1 MKLNEIKFEYKSKQ
15 YLAESWNYLTEEQ
28 QVYFGSWEKNVWPL
42 VENYSKLFEAELTQN
57 QIQDIFKKAEK
68 VSMDSGGNAT
78 VLGKAGK
85 ISGQIAG
92 KLKTEIEK
100 LAKQAQASGPIT
112 DIDNTFDRLRKQTAD
127 IVGKGPGGTAIIG
140 IISKWKDYVK
150 ENPAKGAFCIAALTS
165 ALAFASGGIVS
176 GMAIG
181 FFIKLANNI
190 LTGDKL
196 SSAVAKTGKQI
207 AIGALA
213 GGLGKIAADAAAD
226 LFPAEV
232 TDIFTSADGST
243 IDLSQVEAMN
253 MTAEQLTP
261 DAVQEL
267 LQTRNAFLGLA
278 KDLASDSPEA
288 GDAIGEQIKE
298 INDKI
303 FELSPEGATANEA
316 ANNLANEYGIKGDG
330 VNLEKTTTTSTQDAG
345 STETTVEPAGSIDA
359 DKIQA
364 AGLDYMTQPE
374 LSDEFKEFLAE
385 KGIDEGQIQAQAG
398 FDRAVGNETW
408 LGVKVGA
415 ENSLQAFDGKMPE
428 GFNAS
433 ATAQQI
439 DIPDDMQG
447 GQTFSSE
454 ITTSFDG
461 LEGENLRFTADYSFE
476 GVDADGNDVYVV
488 KNVFTAPE
496 SKITDGML
504 ESLSESDQEKFWELY
519 GKYTGENVDT
529 SEAGVTQYIDDLNQ
543 KLANGFAGAIATVA
557 LAGAVADAENKQ
569 AKAQTQESYRRNIE
583 KQLMEQYLEEGPAL
597 DALKKAAMA
606 TVKGVGTVAD
616 KVTGAVTDVGMKA
629 AQTAIKTGKAVG
641 KELGNKITFKKLM
654 SMWKTTKSP
663 TDVAG
668 IVQVLQRAGMTDD
681 AIGLVDKES
690 DADLAL
696 GLQQRKDQKAGK
708 GKPADKQDAGTGT
721 DKNKDGKDDK
731 TGEPIADF
739 LDMDKIAMAI
749 KNMDLEDEV
758 KELLAKNVKAA

>member
-1 MKLNEIKFEYKSKQ
+1 MKLNEVKFEYKSKQ
-15 YLAESWNYLTEEQ
+15 YLAESWDVLTEAQ
-28 QVYFGSWEKNVWPL
+28 QVYVGSWEKKVWPL
-42 VENYSKLFEAELTQN
+42 VENYSKLFEAELTPD
-57 QIQDIFKKAEK
+57 QINGLFSKAET
-68 VSMDSGGNAT
+68 VASQSGTNQT

-85 ISGQIAG
+85 ISGSIAS

-100 LAKQAQASGPIT
+100 LAKQAQDSAPIQN
-112 DIDNTFDRLRKQTAD
+112 IDNAFDGLRTQISQT
-127 IVGKGPGGTAIIG
+127 IGKGSGGQAVLG
-140 IISKWKDYVK
+140 IVDKWKDYVK
-150 ENPAKGAFCIAALTS
+150 ENPAKGAFVIAAMTS
-165 ALAFASGGIVS
+165 SLAFASGGIVS

-181 FFIKLANNI
+181 FFLKLANNI

-196 SSAVAKTGKQI
+196 SSAVAKTGKQM

-330 VNLEKTTTTSTQDAG
+330 VNLEKTTSTSTQDG
-345 STETTVEPAGSIDA
+345 DGDVTVEPAGSIDA

-385 KGIDEGQIQAQAG
+385 KGIDEDQIQAQAG

-408 LGVKVGA
+408 LGVKVGGS
-415 ENSLQAFDGKMPE
+415 EQLQAFDGKMPE
-428 GFNAS
+428 GFDTNAV
-433 ATAQQI
+433 AQQI
-439 DIPDDMQG
+439 DIPDGLQG

-454 ITTSFDG
+454 VSTSFDG
-461 LEGENLRFTADYSFE
+461 LEGQDLRFTADYSFE
-476 GVDADGNDVYVV
+476 GVDADGNDVYTI
-488 KNVFTAPE
+488 KSVFTAPE

-519 GKYTGENVDT
+519 GKYTGENIDT

-543 KLANGFAGAIATVA
+543 KLANGFVGAIATVA

-569 AKAQTQESYRRNIE
+569 AKAQAQESYIKNVENR
-583 KQLMEQYLEEGPAL
+583 LLEQYLEEGPAL
-597 DALKKAAMA
+597 DLMKKAAMA

-616 KVTGAVTDVGMKA
+616 KAVGGVTAAGMKA
-629 AQTAIKTGKAVG
+629 AQTAIKTGKSVG
-641 KELGNKITFKKLM
+641 HELGNKITLKKLQ
-654 SMWKTTKSP
+654 SAW
-663 TDVAG
+663 A
-668 IVQVLQRAGMTDD
+668 
-681 AIGLVDKES
+681 
-690 DADLAL
+690 
-696 GLQQRKDQKAGK
+696 KAGK
-708 GKPADKQDAGTGT
+708 PTNIAGVVQVMQTAGMDDEQIGILNKEVKDIDLTTKDQPNKEPESGSDASAPEASTSYIDIEKLANIIKSQD
-721 DKNKDGKDDK
+721 
-731 TGEPIADF
+731 
-739 LDMDKIAMAI
+739 LD
-749 KNMDLEDEV
+749 DEV
-758 KELLAKNVKAA
+758 RAILAKSAKAA

>member
-1 MKLNEIKFEYKSKQ
+1 MKLNEVKFEYKSKQ
-15 YLAESWNYLTEEQ
+15 YLAESWNVITEEQ
-28 QVYFGSWEKNVWPL
+28 QVYVGSWEKKVWPL
-42 VENYSKLFEAELTQN
+42 VENYSKLFEAELTPD
-57 QIQDIFKKAEK
+57 QINGLFSKAET
-68 VSMDSGGNAT
+68 VASQSGTNQT

-85 ISGQIAG
+85 ISGSIAS

-100 LAKQAQASGPIT
+100 LAKQAQDSAPIQN
-112 DIDNTFDRLRKQTAD
+112 IDNAFDGLRTQISQT
-127 IVGKGPGGTAIIG
+127 IGKGPGGQAVLG
-140 IISKWKDYVK
+140 IVDKWKDYVK
-150 ENPAKGAFCIAALTS
+150 ENPAKGAFVIAAMTS
-165 ALAFASGGIVS
+165 SLAFASGGIVS

-181 FFIKLANNI
+181 FFLKLANNI

-196 SSAVAKTGKQI
+196 SSAVAKTGKQM

-243 IDLSQVEAMN
+243 IDLSQVEAMS

-288 GDAIGEQIKE
+288 SDAIGEQIKE

-330 VNLEKTTTTSTQDAG
+330 VNLEKTTSTSTQDG
-345 STETTVEPAGSIDA
+345 DGPNDVTVEPAGSIDA

-385 KGIDEGQIQAQAG
+385 KGIDEDQIQAQAG

-408 LGVKVGA
+408 LGVKVGG
-415 ENSLQAFDGKMPE
+415 EQQLQAFDGKMPE
-428 GFNAS
+428 GFDTNAV
-433 ATAQQI
+433 AQQI
-439 DIPDDMQG
+439 DIPDGLQG

-454 ITTSFDG
+454 VSTSFDG

-476 GVDADGNDVYVV
+476 GVDADGNDVYTI
-488 KNVFTAPE
+488 KSVFTAPE

-543 KLANGFAGAIATVA
+543 KLANGFVGAIATVA

-569 AKAQTQESYRRNIE
+569 AKAQAQESYIKNVE
-583 KQLMEQYLEEGPAL
+583 NQLIEQYLEEGPAL
-597 DALKKAAMA
+597 DLMKKAAMA

-616 KVTGAVTDVGMKA
+616 KAVGGVTAAGMKA
-629 AQTAIKTGKAVG
+629 AQTAIKTGKSVG
-641 KELGNKITFKKLM
+641 HELGNKITLKKLQ
-654 SMWKTTKSP
+654 SAW
-663 TDVAG
+663 A
-668 IVQVLQRAGMTDD
+668 
-681 AIGLVDKES
+681 
-690 DADLAL
+690 
-696 GLQQRKDQKAGK
+696 KAGK
-708 GKPADKQDAGTGT
+708 PTNIAGVVQVMQTAGMDDEQIGILNKEVKDIDLTTKDQPNKEPESGSDASAPEASTSYIDIEKLPNIIKSQD
-721 DKNKDGKDDK
+721 
-731 TGEPIADF
+731 
-739 LDMDKIAMAI
+739 LD
-749 KNMDLEDEV
+749 DEV
-758 KELLAKNVKAA
+758 RAILAKSAKAA

>member
-1 MKLNEIKFEYKSKQ
+1 MKLNEVKFEYKSKQ
-15 YLAESWNYLTEEQ
+15 YLAESWNVLTEEQ
-28 QVYFGSWEKNVWPL
+28 QVYVGSWEKKVWPL
-42 VENYSKLFEAELTQN
+42 VENYSKLFEAELTPD
-57 QIQDIFKKAEK
+57 QINGLFSKAET
-68 VSMDSGGNAT
+68 VASQSGTNQT

-85 ISGQIAG
+85 ISGSIAS

-100 LAKQAQASGPIT
+100 LAKQAQDSAPIQN
-112 DIDNTFDRLRKQTAD
+112 IDNAFDGLRTQISQT
-127 IVGKGPGGTAIIG
+127 IGKGPGGQAVLG
-140 IISKWKDYVK
+140 IVDKWKDYVK
-150 ENPAKGAFCIAALTS
+150 ENPAKGAFVIAAMTS
-165 ALAFASGGIVS
+165 SLAFASGGIVS

-181 FFIKLANNI
+181 FFLKLANNI

-196 SSAVAKTGKQI
+196 SSAVAKTGKQM

-330 VNLEKTTTTSTQDAG
+330 VNLEKTTSTSTQDG
-345 STETTVEPAGSIDA
+345 DGPNDVTVEPAGSIDA

-385 KGIDEGQIQAQAG
+385 KGIDEDQIQAQAG

-408 LGVKVGA
+408 LGVKVGGS
-415 ENSLQAFDGKMPE
+415 EQLQAFDGKMPE
-428 GFNAS
+428 GFDTNAV
-433 ATAQQI
+433 AQQI
-439 DIPDDMQG
+439 DIPDGLQG

-454 ITTSFDG
+454 VSTSFDG
-461 LEGENLRFTADYSFE
+461 LEGQNLRFTADYSFE
-476 GVDADGNDVYVV
+476 GVDADGNDVYTI
-488 KNVFTAPE
+488 KSVFTAPE

-543 KLANGFAGAIATVA
+543 KLANGFVGAVATVA

-569 AKAQTQESYRRNIE
+569 AKAQAQESYIKNVE
-583 KQLMEQYLEEGPAL
+583 NQLIEQYLEEGPAL
-597 DALKKAAMA
+597 DLMKKAAMA

-616 KVTGAVTDVGMKA
+616 KAVGGVTAAGMKA
-629 AQTAIKTGKAVG
+629 AQTAIKTGKSVG
-641 KELGNKITFKKLM
+641 HELGNKITLKKLQ
-654 SMWKTTKSP
+654 SAW
-663 TDVAG
+663 A
-668 IVQVLQRAGMTDD
+668 
-681 AIGLVDKES
+681 
-690 DADLAL
+690 
-696 GLQQRKDQKAGK
+696 KAGK
-708 GKPADKQDAGTGT
+708 PTNIAGVVQVMQTAGMDDEQIGILNKEVKDIDLTTKDQPNKEPESGSDASAPEASTSYIDIEKLANIIKSQD
-721 DKNKDGKDDK
+721 
-731 TGEPIADF
+731 
-739 LDMDKIAMAI
+739 LD
-749 KNMDLEDEV
+749 DEV
-758 KELLAKNVKAA
+758 RAILAKSAKAA

>member
-1 MKLNEIKFEYKSKQ
+1 MKLNEVKFEYKSKQ
-15 YLAESWNYLTEEQ
+15 YLAESWDVLTEAQ
-28 QVYFGSWEKNVWPL
+28 QVYVGSWEKKVWPL
-42 VENYSKLFEAELTQN
+42 VENYSKLFEAELTPD
-57 QIQDIFKKAEK
+57 QINGLFSKAET
-68 VSMDSGGNAT
+68 VASQSGTNQT

-85 ISGQIAG
+85 ISGNIAS
-92 KLKTEIEK
+92 KLKAEIEK
-100 LAKQAQASGPIT
+100 LAKQAQDSQPIQN
-112 DIDNTFDRLRKQTAD
+112 IDNAFDGLRTQISQTL
-127 IVGKGPGGTAIIG
+127 GKGAGGQAVLG
-140 IISKWKDYVK
+140 IVDKWKDYVK
-150 ENPAKGAFCIAALTS
+150 ENPAKGAFIIAAMTS
-165 ALAFASGGIVS
+165 SLAFASGGIVS

-181 FFIKLANNI
+181 FFLKLANNI

-196 SSAVAKTGKQI
+196 SSAVAKTGKQM

-232 TDIFTSADGST
+232 TDIFTSSDGST

-253 MTAEQLTP
+253 MTPEQLTP

-288 GDAIGEQIKE
+288 SDAIGEQIKE

-385 KGIDEGQIQAQAG
+385 KGIDEDQIQAQAG

-415 ENSLQAFDGKMPE
+415 ENSLESFDGKMPE
-428 GFNAS
+428 GFNTS

-454 ITTSFDG
+454 ITTTFDG

-476 GVDADGNDVYVV
+476 GVDADGNDVYTV

-504 ESLSESDQEKFWELY
+504 ENLSDSDQEKFWELY
-519 GKYTGENVDT
+519 GKYTGENIDT

-569 AKAQTQESYRRNIE
+569 AKAQAQESYIKNVE
-583 KQLMEQYLEEGPAL
+583 KQLLEQYLEEGPAL
-597 DALKKAAMA
+597 DLMKKAAMA

-616 KVTGAVTDVGMKA
+616 KAVGGVTAAGMKA

-641 KELGNKITFKKLM
+641 HELGNKITLKKLQ
-654 SMWKTTKSP
+654 SAW
-663 TDVAG
+663 A
-668 IVQVLQRAGMTDD
+668 
-681 AIGLVDKES
+681 
-690 DADLAL
+690 
-696 GLQQRKDQKAGK
+696 KAGK
-708 GKPADKQDAGTGT
+708 PTNIAGVVQVMQTAGMDDEQIGILNKEVKDIDLTTKDQPNKEPESGSDASAPEASTSYIDIEKLANIIKSQD
-721 DKNKDGKDDK
+721 
-731 TGEPIADF
+731 
-739 LDMDKIAMAI
+739 LD
-749 KNMDLEDEV
+749 DEV
-758 KELLAKNVKAA
+758 RAILAKSAKAA

>member
-1 MKLNEIKFEYKSKQ
+1 MKLNEVKFEYKSKQ
-15 YLAESWNYLTEEQ
+15 YLAESWNVLTEEQ
-28 QVYFGSWEKNVWPL
+28 QVYVGSWEKKVWPL
-42 VENYSKLFEAELTQN
+42 VENYSKLFEAELTPD
-57 QIQDIFKKAEK
+57 QINGLFSKAET
-68 VSMDSGGNAT
+68 VASQSGTNQT

-85 ISGQIAG
+85 ISGSIAS

-100 LAKQAQASGPIT
+100 LAKQAQDSAPIQN
-112 DIDNTFDRLRKQTAD
+112 IDNAFDGLRTQISQT
-127 IVGKGPGGTAIIG
+127 IGKGPGGQAVLG
-140 IISKWKDYVK
+140 IVDKWKDYVK
-150 ENPAKGAFCIAALTS
+150 ENPAKGAFVIAAMTS
-165 ALAFASGGIVS
+165 SLAFASGGIVS

-181 FFIKLANNI
+181 FFLKLANNI

-196 SSAVAKTGKQI
+196 SSAVAKTGKQM

-330 VNLEKTTTTSTQDAG
+330 VNLEKTTSTSTQDG
-345 STETTVEPAGSIDA
+345 DGPNDVTVEPAGSIDA

-385 KGIDEGQIQAQAG
+385 KGIDEDQIQAQAG

-408 LGVKVGA
+408 LGVKVGG
-415 ENSLQAFDGKMPE
+415 EQQLQAFDGKMPE
-428 GFNAS
+428 GFDTNAV
-433 ATAQQI
+433 AQQI
-439 DIPDDMQG
+439 DIPDGLQG

-454 ITTSFDG
+454 VSTSFDG
-461 LEGENLRFTADYSFE
+461 LEGQNLRFTADYSFE
-476 GVDADGNDVYVV
+476 GVDADGNDVYTI
-488 KNVFTAPE
+488 KSVFTAPE

-519 GKYTGENVDT
+519 GKYTGENIDT

-543 KLANGFAGAIATVA
+543 KLANGFVGAVATVA

-569 AKAQTQESYRRNIE
+569 AKAQAQESYTKNVE
-583 KQLMEQYLEEGPAL
+583 NQLMEQYLEEGPAL
-597 DALKKAAMA
+597 DLMKKAAMA

-616 KVTGAVTDVGMKA
+616 KAVGGVTAAGMKA
-629 AQTAIKTGKAVG
+629 AQTAIKTGKSVG
-641 KELGNKITFKKLM
+641 HELGNKITLKKLQ
-654 SMWKTTKSP
+654 SAW
-663 TDVAG
+663 A
-668 IVQVLQRAGMTDD
+668 
-681 AIGLVDKES
+681 
-690 DADLAL
+690 
-696 GLQQRKDQKAGK
+696 KAGK
-708 GKPADKQDAGTGT
+708 PTNIAGVVQVMQTAGMDDEQIGILNKEVKDIDLTTKDQPNKEPESGSDASAPEASTSYIDIEKLANIIKSQD
-721 DKNKDGKDDK
+721 
-731 TGEPIADF
+731 
-739 LDMDKIAMAI
+739 LD
-749 KNMDLEDEV
+749 DEV
-758 KELLAKNVKAA
+758 RAILAKSAKAA

>member
-1 MKLNEIKFEYKSKQ
+1 MKLNEVKFEYKSKQ
-15 YLAESWNYLTEEQ
+15 YLAESWDVLTEAQ
-28 QVYFGSWEKNVWPL
+28 QVYVGSWEKKVWPL
-42 VENYSKLFEAELTQN
+42 VENYSKLFEAELTPD
-57 QIQDIFKKAEK
+57 QINGLFSKAET
-68 VSMDSGGNAT
+68 VASQSGTNQT

-85 ISGQIAG
+85 ISGSIAS

-100 LAKQAQASGPIT
+100 LAKQAQDSAPIQN
-112 DIDNTFDRLRKQTAD
+112 IDNAFDGLRTQISQT
-127 IVGKGPGGTAIIG
+127 IGKGSGGQAVLG
-140 IISKWKDYVK
+140 IVDKWKDYVK
-150 ENPAKGAFCIAALTS
+150 ENPAKGAFVIAAMTS
-165 ALAFASGGIVS
+165 SLAFASGGIVS

-181 FFIKLANNI
+181 FFLKLANNI

-196 SSAVAKTGKQI
+196 SSAVAKTGKQM

-330 VNLEKTTTTSTQDAG
+330 VNLEKTTSTSTQDG
-345 STETTVEPAGSIDA
+345 DGDVTVEPAGSIDA

-385 KGIDEGQIQAQAG
+385 KGIDEDQIQAQAG

-415 ENSLQAFDGKMPE
+415 ENSVEAFDGKMPE
-428 GFNAS
+428 GFDTNA
-433 ATAQQI
+433 AAQQI
-439 DIPDDMQG
+439 DIPDGMQG

-476 GVDADGNDVYVV
+476 GVDADGNDVYTV
-488 KNVFTAPE
+488 KSVFTAPE

-504 ESLSESDQEKFWELY
+504 ESLSDSDQEKFWELY
-519 GKYTGENVDT
+519 GKYTGENIDT

-569 AKAQTQESYRRNIE
+569 AKAQAQESYIKNVENR
-583 KQLMEQYLEEGPAL
+583 LLEQYLEEGPAL
-597 DALKKAAMA
+597 DLMKKAAMA

-616 KVTGAVTDVGMKA
+616 KAVGGVTAAGMKA
-629 AQTAIKTGKAVG
+629 AQTAIKTGKSVG
-641 KELGNKITFKKLM
+641 HELGNKITLKKLQ
-654 SMWKTTKSP
+654 SAW
-663 TDVAG
+663 A
-668 IVQVLQRAGMTDD
+668 
-681 AIGLVDKES
+681 
-690 DADLAL
+690 
-696 GLQQRKDQKAGK
+696 KAGK
-708 GKPADKQDAGTGT
+708 PTNIAGVVQVMQTAGMDDEQIGILNKEVKDIDLTTKDQPNKEPESGSDASAPEASTSYIDIEKLANIIKSQD
-721 DKNKDGKDDK
+721 
-731 TGEPIADF
+731 
-739 LDMDKIAMAI
+739 LD
-749 KNMDLEDEV
+749 DEV
-758 KELLAKNVKAA
+758 RAILAKSAKAA

>member
-1 MKLNEIKFEYKSKQ
+1 MKLNEVKFEYKSKQ
-15 YLAESWNYLTEEQ
+15 YLAESWNVLTEEQ
-28 QVYFGSWEKNVWPL
+28 QVYVGSWEKKVWPL
-42 VENYSKLFEAELTQN
+42 VENYSKLFEAELTPD
-57 QIQDIFKKAEK
+57 QINGLFSKAET
-68 VSMDSGGNAT
+68 VASQSGTNQT

-85 ISGQIAG
+85 ISGSIAS

-100 LAKQAQASGPIT
+100 LAKQAQDSAPIQN
-112 DIDNTFDRLRKQTAD
+112 IDNAFDGLRTQISQT
-127 IVGKGPGGTAIIG
+127 IGKGPGGQAVLG
-140 IISKWKDYVK
+140 IVDKWKDYVK
-150 ENPAKGAFCIAALTS
+150 ENPAKGAFVIAAMTS
-165 ALAFASGGIVS
+165 SLAFASGGIVS

-181 FFIKLANNI
+181 FFLKLANNI

-196 SSAVAKTGKQI
+196 SSAVAKTGKQM

-330 VNLEKTTTTSTQDAG
+330 VNLEKTTSTSTQDG
-345 STETTVEPAGSIDA
+345 DGPNDVTVEPAGSIDA

-385 KGIDEGQIQAQAG
+385 KGIDEDQIQAQAG

-408 LGVKVGA
+408 LGVKVGGS
-415 ENSLQAFDGKMPE
+415 EQLQAFDGKMPE
-428 GFNAS
+428 GFDTNAV
-433 ATAQQI
+433 AQQI
-439 DIPDDMQG
+439 DIPDGLQG

-454 ITTSFDG
+454 VSTSFDG
-461 LEGENLRFTADYSFE
+461 LEGQNLRFTADYSFE
-476 GVDADGNDVYVV
+476 GVDADGNDVYTI
-488 KNVFTAPE
+488 KSVFTAPE

-519 GKYTGENVDT
+519 GKYTGENIDT

-543 KLANGFAGAIATVA
+543 KLANGFVGAVATVA

-569 AKAQTQESYRRNIE
+569 AKAQAQESYIKNVE
-583 KQLMEQYLEEGPAL
+583 NQLIEQYLEEGPAL
-597 DALKKAAMA
+597 DLMKKAAMA

-616 KVTGAVTDVGMKA
+616 KAVGGVTAAGMKA
-629 AQTAIKTGKAVG
+629 AQTAIKTGKSVG
-641 KELGNKITFKKLM
+641 HELGNKITLKKLQ
-654 SMWKTTKSP
+654 SAW
-663 TDVAG
+663 A
-668 IVQVLQRAGMTDD
+668 
-681 AIGLVDKES
+681 
-690 DADLAL
+690 
-696 GLQQRKDQKAGK
+696 KAGK
-708 GKPADKQDAGTGT
+708 PTNIAGVVQVMQTAGMDDEQIGILNKEVKDIDLTTKDQPNKEPESGSDASAPEASTSYIDIEKLANIIKSQD
-721 DKNKDGKDDK
+721 
-731 TGEPIADF
+731 
-739 LDMDKIAMAI
+739 LD
-749 KNMDLEDEV
+749 DEV
-758 KELLAKNVKAA
+758 RAILAKSAKAA

>member
-15 YLAESWNYLTEEQ
+15 YLAESWQYLTEEQ
-28 QVYFGSWEKNVWPL
+28 QVYFGKWEKNVWPL

-68 VSMDSGGNAT
+68 VAMDSGGNAT

-85 ISGQIAG
+85 ISGQVAG
-92 KLKTEIEK
+92 KLKDEIEK
-100 LAKQAQASGPIT
+100 LAKAAQDSGPIQ
-112 DIDNTFDRLRKQTAD
+112 DLDATFDRLRKQTAD
-127 IVGKGPGGTAIIG
+127 IVGEGPGGNAIIG
-140 IISKWKDYVK
+140 MINKWKDYTK
-150 ENPAKGAFCIAALTS
+150 ENPAKAAFCIAALTS

-181 FFIKLANNI
+181 FFVKLANNI

-232 TDIFTSADGST
+232 VDIFTSADGSN

-253 MTAEQLTP
+253 MTAEQLDA
-261 DAVQEL
+261 DAVKEL

-278 KDLASDSPEA
+278 KDLSGTDPDAQ
-288 GDAIGEQIKE
+288 DAILEQIKK
-298 INDKI
+298 INEKI
-303 FELSPEGATANEA
+303 FEFEPDGSTANEA
-316 ANNLANEYGIKGDG
+316 ANNLANEYGIVGDG
-330 VNLEKTTTTSTQDAG
+330 VNLEKSEFTSQEDGEGNYTDA
-345 STETTVEPAGSIDA
+345 ETVEPAGTISA
-359 DKIQA
+359 DKMQA
-364 AGLDYMTQPE
+364 AGLDYATQPE
-374 LSDEFKEFLAE
+374 LSDEFKEFLQE
-385 KGIDEGQIQAQAG
+385 KGLDEKVVQAQAG
-398 FDRAVGNETW
+398 FDRASANETW
-408 LGVKVGA
+408 MGVRIGGA
-415 ENSLQAFDGKMPE
+415 DSLRSFDGTLPDSVDPTDVT
-428 GFNAS
+428 N
-433 ATAQQI
+433 QI
-439 DIPDDMQG
+439 DIPDDLQM
-447 GQTFSSE
+447 GQTFQQE
-454 ITTSFDG
+454 ITTTFDG
-461 LEGENLRFTADYSFE
+461 LEGQNLTYTAEYTFE
-476 GVDADGNDVYVV
+476 GVDADGNDIYST
-488 KNVFTAPE
+488 KSIFIAPE
-496 SKITDGML
+496 SR
-504 ESLSESDQEKFWELY
+504 LSEDFLEGLTDEEADQFWEY
-519 GKYTGENVDT
+519 MEKYTGNGIGEEEV
-529 SEAGVTQYIDDLNQ
+529 SQYYDDLNQ
-543 KLANGFAGAIATVA
+543 KLANGFAGAIAA
-557 LAGAVADAENKQ
+557 FGIASAAAQSENKQ
-569 AKAQTQESYRRNIE
+569 AQESYRRNIE
-583 KQLMEQYLEEGPAL
+583 NQLMEQYLEEGPAL
-597 DALKKAAMA
+597 DALKKAALA

-616 KVTGAVTDVGMKA
+616 KAVGGVSAVGMKA

-708 GKPADKQDAGTGT
+708 KPEDEKAKTDADAGT

-731 TGEPIADF
+731 TGEPIAQF
-739 LDMDKIAMAI
+739 LDMDKVAMAI
-749 KNMDLEDEV
+749 KAQDLDDEV
-758 KELLAKNVKAA
+758 LELLKKNLKAA

>member
-1 MKLNEIKFEYKSKQ
+1 MKLNEVKFEYKSKQ
-15 YLAESWNYLTEEQ
+15 YLAESWDVLTEAQ
-28 QVYFGSWEKNVWPL
+28 QVYVGSWEKKVWPL
-42 VENYSKLFEAELTQN
+42 VENYSKLFEAELTPD
-57 QIQDIFKKAEK
+57 QINGLFSKAET
-68 VSMDSGGNAT
+68 VASQSGTNQT

-85 ISGQIAG
+85 ISGSIAS

-100 LAKQAQASGPIT
+100 LAKQAQDSAPIQN
-112 DIDNTFDRLRKQTAD
+112 IDNAFDGLRTQISQT
-127 IVGKGPGGTAIIG
+127 IGKGSGGQAVLG
-140 IISKWKDYVK
+140 IVDKWKDYVK
-150 ENPAKGAFCIAALTS
+150 ENPAKGAFVIAAMTS
-165 ALAFASGGIVS
+165 SLAFASGGIVS

-181 FFIKLANNI
+181 FFLKLANNI

-196 SSAVAKTGKQI
+196 SSAVAKTGKQM

-330 VNLEKTTTTSTQDAG
+330 VNLEKTTSTSTQDG
-345 STETTVEPAGSIDA
+345 DGDVTVEPAGSIDA

-385 KGIDEGQIQAQAG
+385 KGIDEDQIQAQAG

-408 LGVKVGA
+408 LGVKVGGS
-415 ENSLQAFDGKMPE
+415 EQLQAFDGKMPE
-428 GFNAS
+428 GFDTNAV
-433 ATAQQI
+433 AQQI
-439 DIPDDMQG
+439 DIPDGLQG

-454 ITTSFDG
+454 VSTSFDG
-461 LEGENLRFTADYSFE
+461 LEGQDLRFTADYSFE
-476 GVDADGNDVYVV
+476 GVDADGNDVYTI
-488 KNVFTAPE
+488 KSVFTAPE

-519 GKYTGENVDT
+519 GKYTGENIDT

-543 KLANGFAGAIATVA
+543 KLANGFVGAIATVA

-569 AKAQTQESYRRNIE
+569 AKAQAQESYIKNVE
-583 KQLMEQYLEEGPAL
+583 NQLLEQYLEEGPAL
-597 DALKKAAMA
+597 DLMKKAAMA

-616 KVTGAVTDVGMKA
+616 KAVGGVTAAGMKA
-629 AQTAIKTGKAVG
+629 AQTAIKTGKSVG
-641 KELGNKITFKKLM
+641 HELGNKITLKKLQ
-654 SMWKTTKSP
+654 SAW
-663 TDVAG
+663 A
-668 IVQVLQRAGMTDD
+668 
-681 AIGLVDKES
+681 
-690 DADLAL
+690 
-696 GLQQRKDQKAGK
+696 KAGK
-708 GKPADKQDAGTGT
+708 PTNIAGVVQVMQTAGMDDEQIGILNKEVKDIDLTTKDQPNKEPESGSDASAPEASTSYIDIEKLANIIKSQD
-721 DKNKDGKDDK
+721 
-731 TGEPIADF
+731 
-739 LDMDKIAMAI
+739 LD
-749 KNMDLEDEV
+749 DEV
-758 KELLAKNVKAA
+758 RAILAKSAKAA

>member
-1 MKLNEIKFEYKSKQ
+1 MKLNEVKFEYKSKQ
-15 YLAESWNYLTEEQ
+15 YLAESWNVLTEEQ
-28 QVYFGSWEKNVWPL
+28 QVYVGSWEKKVWPL
-42 VENYSKLFEAELTQN
+42 VENYSKLFEAELTPD
-57 QIQDIFKKAEK
+57 QINGLFSKAET
-68 VSMDSGGNAT
+68 VASQSGTNQT

-85 ISGQIAG
+85 ISGSIAS

-100 LAKQAQASGPIT
+100 LAKQAQDSAPIQN
-112 DIDNTFDRLRKQTAD
+112 IDNAFDGLRTQISQT
-127 IVGKGPGGTAIIG
+127 IGKGPGGQAVLG
-140 IISKWKDYVK
+140 IVDKWKDYVK
-150 ENPAKGAFCIAALTS
+150 ENPAKGAFVIAAMTS
-165 ALAFASGGIVS
+165 SLAFASGGIVS

-181 FFIKLANNI
+181 FFLKLANNI

-196 SSAVAKTGKQI
+196 SSAVAKTGKQM

-330 VNLEKTTTTSTQDAG
+330 VNLEKTTSTSTQDG
-345 STETTVEPAGSIDA
+345 DGPNDVTVEPAGSIDA

-385 KGIDEGQIQAQAG
+385 KGIDEDQIQAQAG

-408 LGVKVGA
+408 LGVKVGGS
-415 ENSLQAFDGKMPE
+415 EQLQAFDGKMPE
-428 GFNAS
+428 GFDTNAV
-433 ATAQQI
+433 AQQI
-439 DIPDDMQG
+439 DIPDGLQG

-454 ITTSFDG
+454 VSTSFDG
-461 LEGENLRFTADYSFE
+461 LEGQNLRFTADYSFE
-476 GVDADGNDVYVV
+476 GVDADGNDVYTI
-488 KNVFTAPE
+488 KSVFTAPE

-519 GKYTGENVDT
+519 GKYTGENIDT

-543 KLANGFAGAIATVA
+543 KLANGFVGAIATVA

-569 AKAQTQESYRRNIE
+569 AKAQAQESYIKNVE
-583 KQLMEQYLEEGPAL
+583 NQLIEQYLEEGPAL
-597 DALKKAAMA
+597 DLMKKAAMA

-616 KVTGAVTDVGMKA
+616 KAVGGVTAAGMKA
-629 AQTAIKTGKAVG
+629 AQTAIKTGKSVG
-641 KELGNKITFKKLM
+641 HELGNKITLKKLQ
-654 SMWKTTKSP
+654 SAW
-663 TDVAG
+663 A
-668 IVQVLQRAGMTDD
+668 
-681 AIGLVDKES
+681 
-690 DADLAL
+690 
-696 GLQQRKDQKAGK
+696 KAGK
-708 GKPADKQDAGTGT
+708 PTNIAGVVQVMQTAGMDDEQIGILNKEVKDIDLTTKDQPNKEPESGSDASAPEASTSYIDIEKLANIIKSQD
-721 DKNKDGKDDK
+721 
-731 TGEPIADF
+731 
-739 LDMDKIAMAI
+739 LD
-749 KNMDLEDEV
+749 DEV
-758 KELLAKNVKAA
+758 RAILAKSAKAA